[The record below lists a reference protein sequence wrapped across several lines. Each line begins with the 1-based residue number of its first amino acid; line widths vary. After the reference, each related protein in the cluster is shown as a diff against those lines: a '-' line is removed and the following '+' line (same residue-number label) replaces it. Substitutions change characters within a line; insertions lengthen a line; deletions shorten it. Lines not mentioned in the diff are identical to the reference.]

1 MKVRTV
7 TVDGALIVAVRGR
20 IDGSNAGDFERT
32 VRSVADCHEGPVIL
46 DYEHVD
52 YMSSAGLRALL
63 MIAKRLFGREAPFAV
78 CTTSEPIADIL
89 RISGFDRVIDAFA
102 SLEHA
107 LAAVRG

>member
-20 IDGSNAGDFERT
+20 IDGSNAGDFERAVHAVT
-32 VRSVADCHEGPVIL
+32 NCHEGPVIL

-63 MIAKRLFGREAPFAV
+63 MIAKRVVGREASFAV
-78 CTTSEPIADIL
+78 CTSSEPIVDIL
-89 RISGFDRVIDAFA
+89 RISGFDQVIDTFA
-102 SLEHA
+102 SREDA